1 VEPSAVIAV
10 YPEIAP
16 STAPET
22 RDFGQNHCVAA
33 RARTTAMRHFRTA
46 LVVLAMIIIAAATA
60 WFFPLM
66 SEESGAQAAPQT
78 ALAATPGS
86 AQENDGAQNANAQ
99 ENEKEN
105 GQTPPEAAPAVQS
118 PSPVE
123 AQATDPLG
131 HLRITRQSFQR
142 GGLGSKALVTF
153 TLRNDNDYAVKDPEI
168 LCAFRSGDGSYATE
182 RSRTIHD
189 TVNSKSRKTFPQT
202 LMGFVNIKASEA
214 KCSLLAAS
222 RGQAQPYHPK
232 ARSVSAHVR
241 RTRGLAQLRRV
252 GRLLWAL
259 RN

>member
-1 VEPSAVIAV
+1 
-10 YPEIAP
+10 
-16 STAPET
+16 
-22 RDFGQNHCVAA
+22 
-33 RARTTAMRHFRTA
+33 MRHFRTA
-46 LVVLAMIIIAAATA
+46 LVMLAMIIIAGAAA
-60 WFFPLM
+60 WLFPFTL
-66 SEESGAQAAPQT
+66 EESDAQAAPQT

-86 AQENDGAQNANAQ
+86 AQENDGAQNANVQ
-99 ENEKEN
+99 ENQKEN
-105 GQTPPEAAPAVQS
+105 GPTPSEAAPAVQS

-123 AQATDPLG
+123 AQATDPLE
-131 HLRITRQSFQR
+131 HLRIARQSFRR

-153 TLRNDNDYAVKDPEI
+153 TLRNDNDYAIKDPEI
-168 LCAFRSGDGSYATE
+168 LCAFRSGDGGYATE

-189 TVNSKSRKTFPQT
+189 IVNAKSRKTFPQT

-222 RGQAQPYHPK
+222 RGQAQPDHPK

-241 RTRGLAQLRRV
+241 RIRGLAQLRRV